1 MSIHISTYMP
11 TSTSTYTWASYNATT
26 IVSSSDMSSS
36 LLSILAFLTWTVL
49 GVRALWQ
56 RCRVIFH
63 TPSHPGYITS
73 FLKYLEQL
81 HECSV
86 CEWFLQALLSENSY
100 CGELRK
106 SSTKVI
112 IHLTFTS
119 TLALTL
125 FLVTRHSHLFPASE
139 LDIPFCS
146 CITHK
151 VLRTS
156 TCLQWIMGSQ
166 SWTLNLLSLLFL
178 CDCTVECK
186 GLTCIPAEYIDHVGQ
201 WERSIY

>member
-63 TPSHPGYITS
+63 TPSHPEYITS
-73 FLKYLEQL
+73 FFKYLEQL

-100 CGELRK
+100 CGQLRK

-112 IHLTFTS
+112 IHLDLHFYSCTYIILGHKAFS
-119 TLALTL
+119 S
-125 FLVTRHSHLFPASE
+125 V
-139 LDIPFCS
+139 S
-146 CITHK
+146 CI
-151 VLRTS
+151 
-156 TCLQWIMGSQ
+156 
-166 SWTLNLLSLLFL
+166 WTGHSLLLLHHTQSF
-178 CDCTVECK
+178 K
-186 GLTCIPAEYIDHVGQ
+186 NIH
-201 WERSIY
+201 